1 VVPGRF
7 AVKLDAVAD
16 RAATV
21 QSISASGFE
30 VVREFETL
38 GWIVVTDRHREA
50 TSSLAQAEF
59 ALAGSPGVVTVE
71 PIFTYELTGS
81 VDLSTGELTSVAA
94 ESSNDPLIWLQWG
107 HFSVNATDAW
117 AITEGAGV
125 VVAVVDSGVDF
136 AHEDLVGNLLPG
148 FDVIDND
155 ADPTDTS
162 GHGTHVAGTIAAL
175 RNNGLGGSGIAPSA
189 QILPVRACDNV
200 VCTSETI
207 VAGIEWAANNGADV
221 INLSLRGTVDDP
233 FMEAATALAIAN
245 DVVVVAATGNDFSD
259 GTLTYPAAYPGV
271 IGVGA
276 LTPGGGVASFSNTGT
291 HVDVVAP
298 GQSIWS
304 AAPPALFGGAN
315 YRQIHGTSMATPH
328 IAAIAALLRADNP
341 GFTQSQI
348 SDRILN
354 TAIEIGPPGV
364 DTSSGKG
371 RVDAY
376 RALTNGN
383 NPDSDYFEIE
393 IDHTFYGDI
402 AVDVQLLGGPQRT
415 LLAPTPPTIFNS
427 DDDMF
432 DSGTRCPTR
441 A

>member
-1 VVPGRF
+1 MRRHNSNSSGSSTGRLRHLGHGWRLLTVAAVFAVALALIGQTSASAQTRDLTGPPSGSQAGEVVPGRF

-148 FDVIDND
+148 FDVID
-155 ADPTDTS
+155 
-162 GHGTHVAGTIAAL
+162 
-175 RNNGLGGSGIAPSA
+175 PSSTW
-189 QILPVRACDNV
+189 L
-200 VCTSETI
+200 
-207 VAGIEWAANNGADV
+207 
-221 INLSLRGTVDDP
+221 
-233 FMEAATALAIAN
+233 
-245 DVVVVAATGNDFSD
+245 FSD
-259 GTLTYPAAYPGV
+259 PESIQRHLLPCDRSTELD
-271 IGVGA
+271 VG
-276 LTPGGGVASFSNTGT
+276 
-291 HVDVVAP
+291 
-298 GQSIWS
+298 
-304 AAPPALFGGAN
+304 
-315 YRQIHGTSMATPH
+315 
-328 IAAIAALLRADNP
+328 
-341 GFTQSQI
+341 
-348 SDRILN
+348 
-354 TAIEIGPPGV
+354 
-364 DTSSGKG
+364 
-371 RVDAY
+371 
-376 RALTNGN
+376 
-383 NPDSDYFEIE
+383 
-393 IDHTFYGDI
+393 
-402 AVDVQLLGGPQRT
+402 
-415 LLAPTPPTIFNS
+415 
-427 DDDMF
+427 
-432 DSGTRCPTR
+432 
-441 A
+441 